1 MAGWALS
8 LGRIGGTEV
17 RIHFTFLLLLLWL
30 GVSAAMQGGAPAA
43 FDAIA
48 FLLAIFLC
56 VVLHEY
62 GHVLMAK
69 RFGIATRDITLLPI
83 GGVATIERM
92 PENPGQELLVA
103 LAGPAVNLVIAVA
116 LIGLFGVTSD
126 PGVVAE
132 SLHKP
137 DIDLVTRLAFANL
150 MLAVFNLIPAF
161 PMDGGRVLRALLCLR
176 MDRASATRV
185 AARVGR
191 GIALVLGILG
201 LLGNPI
207 LLLIAIFIFLGATYE
222 GQAAEL
228 GEATKGAAAL
238 QATITQFATL
248 DMESTVAHAVELL
261 LATEQREFPVID
273 GQGRLCG
280 ILTRDGMIRALATLG
295 PQTPVADVMERDV
308 PTVAPRASL
317 SDALAELQRSGQPVL
332 GVVDADGRVVGMI
345 TREHLAEYLM
355 VTEANRERQRR
366 ERAQF
371 DLHQRPTEGAR

>member
-1 MAGWALS
+1 MAEWALS

-30 GVSAAMQGGAPAA
+30 GVAAAMQGGRAA
-43 FDAIA
+43 ALDAVG
-48 FLLAIFLC
+48 FVLAIFAC
-56 VVLHEY
+56 VLLHEF
-62 GHVLMAK
+62 GHALMAR

-92 PENPGQELLVA
+92 PERPGQELLVA

-116 LIGLFGVTSD
+116 LIGLFGVTTE
-126 PGVVAE
+126 PAVVAE

-150 MLAVFNLIPAF
+150 MLAMFNLIPAF
-161 PMDGGRVLRALLCLR
+161 PMDGGRILRALLCLR
-176 MDRASATRV
+176 MDRASATRI
-185 AARVGR
+185 ASRIGR
-191 GIALVLGILG
+191 GIALVLGFFG

-207 LLLIAIFIFLGATYE
+207 LLLIAIFIFLGATWE

-228 GEATKGAAAL
+228 SEATEGATTL

-248 DMESTVAHAVELL
+248 DMKSTVAHAVGLL
-261 LATEQREFPVID
+261 LATEQREFPVTD
-273 GQGRLCG
+273 GQGRLRG

-295 PQTPVADVMERDV
+295 PQTLVADVMEREV
-308 PTVAPRASL
+308 PTMAPRASL
-317 SDALAELQRSGQPVL
+317 SDALAELQSSGRSVL

-355 VTEANRERQRR
+355 VNQANRERQRR

-371 DLHQRPTEGAR
+371 DLHQRPTQGTR